1 VTYDEVKQGLADLHY
16 APLTTADAGR
26 LLYDMVAQPDIEN
39 VLELG
44 FGHGTS
50 AAYMAAALAE
60 KGTGSVT
67 TIDRAAALSR
77 KPNIHEVFEHLG
89 LGAYLLPLYS
99 SGSYNWEL
107 MRLIDRQTSGAETV
121 PCFDF
126 CFIDGAHTWET
137 DGLAFLLAD
146 ELLRPDRWVLF
157 DDLRWTIASSPST
170 KTEKFETLSADE
182 LNTPQIAKVFDLLV
196 RTNPRYAKFRV
207 IGDYGWAYKSA
218 IDGNGRHQDDV
229 DKVVGPVILSH
240 VQARRHP
247 PTAMEEQTSFE
258 D

>member
-1 VTYDEVKQGLADLHY
+1 VTYDEVNQRLADLHY
-16 APLTTADAGR
+16 AALTTPDAGR

-50 AAYMAAALAE
+50 TAYMAAALAE
-60 KGTGSVT
+60 KGAGSVT

-77 KPNIHEVFEHLG
+77 KPNIHQVFENLG
-89 LGAYLLPLYS
+89 LDAYLLPLYS
-99 SGSYNWEL
+99 SSSYNWEL
-107 MRLIDRQTSGAETV
+107 MRLIERQASGAETV
-121 PCFDF
+121 TCFDF

-146 ELLRPDRWVLF
+146 KLLRPDRWVLF
-157 DDLRWTIASSPST
+157 DDLRWTIASSPYT
-170 KTEKFETLSADE
+170 KTEKLETVSADE
-182 LNTPQIAKVFDLLV
+182 LNTPQIAKVFDMLV
-196 RTNPRYAKFRV
+196 RTHPGYGKFRV
-207 IGDYGWAYKSA
+207 IGDYGCAYKSA

-229 DKVVGPVILSH
+229 DKVGGPLILCQ
-240 VQARRHP
+240 VRARRHP
-247 PTAMEEQTSFE
+247 PE